1 MRVYKHILVLA
12 IVAGSIPLSFNACTG
27 GFQIAADLAS
37 SDLGPILGQEIPTDL
52 PPASARFKF
61 QCSAPEQVG
70 NQNPGV
76 KRLTKSE
83 LINTL
88 KSVIGT
94 QLFADSV
101 ISGLVNGMPDSE
113 SNKVVYI
120 SPTHTQDYVVTLVG
134 VADRLTD
141 LIEKDATV
149 RNYFFGSCQTYN
161 DSCAQSFITSFG
173 KKVLRRPLSSG
184 EVAAD
189 FSFYQSQGGGLR
201 GLTSVLYKMIQAPS
215 MAFHIE
221 AGQGISNGRTRL
233 TDYEIASRIS
243 YQTIASPPDQQLMA
257 AADAGKLQDL
267 GEVKAHVERLLA
279 SNSGLAKS
287 RIKEFFTYYAD
298 LDNVSDPFQAV
309 GDQHGILTFGLGD
322 EMADEAF
329 DYINHVFWTKKGDFK
344 ELMSSRDS
352 FPRSENMRKILG
364 ANSIVGTNGAPS
376 QADPYHIGL
385 LHRPALLSTS
395 QPRTAPILR
404 GAHVR
409 MHFLCDE
416 LPAAPQDAVNA
427 VLVTLKDIE
436 NRTNRAKT
444 ELITGGA
451 ACAGCHQFIN
461 PIGFAFE
468 AYDQMGIRRNQEVA
482 LNADESRVGI
492 FPIDTRVTDPRLEEE
507 EVSGRV
513 LNDSIDLALA
523 MANGSKA
530 RSCFAQRAFEF
541 IQKRKVLPDHDGCG
555 LAKAE
560 SVAHTGS
567 LRDVIIHSIANESIF
582 WRHARN

>member
-1 MRVYKHILVLA
+1 MRVHKHILVLA
-12 IVAGSIPLSFNACTG
+12 IILGSVPLSFNACTG
-27 GFQIAADLAS
+27 GFQLAADLAS
-37 SDLGPILGQEIPTDL
+37 SDLGPILGQEISTDI
-52 PPASARFKF
+52 PPASAKFKF
-61 QCSAPEQVG
+61 QCTAPDQIG
-70 NQNPGV
+70 DQNPGV

-88 KSVIGT
+88 KSVIGA

-113 SNKVVYI
+113 SNKVVHI

-134 VADRLTD
+134 VADRLAD
-141 LIEKDATV
+141 IVEKDATV
-149 RNYFFGSCQTYN
+149 RNFFFGSCQSYDN
-161 DSCAQSFITSFG
+161 SCAQNFIKTFG
-173 KKVLRRPLSSG
+173 KKVLRRPLTDS
-184 EVAAD
+184 EVVSD
-189 FSFYQSQGGGLR
+189 LSFYQAQGGGIR
-201 GLTSVLYKMIQAPS
+201 GMTSLLYKMIQAPS

-221 AGQGISNGRTRL
+221 AGQGLSGGRTRL

-243 YQTIASPPDQQLMA
+243 YQAIASPPDQQLMA
-257 AADAGKLQDL
+257 AADAGKLQNL
-267 GEVKAHVERLLA
+267 VEVKAQVERLLA
-279 SNSGLAKS
+279 ANSSLAKS
-287 RIKEFFTYYAD
+287 RMKEFFTYYAD
-298 LDNVSDPFQAV
+298 LENVSDPFQAV
-309 GDQHGILTFGLGD
+309 GDQHGILTFGLGK

-329 DYINHVFWTKKGDFK
+329 DYINHVFWTKNGGFK

-352 FPRSENMRKILG
+352 FPRSENIRKILG
-364 ANSIVGTNGAPS
+364 ANAVVGSNGVPA
-376 QADPYHIGL
+376 QADPYHVGL

-416 LPAAPQDAVNA
+416 LPPAPQEAVNA

-461 PIGFAFE
+461 PIGFSFE
-468 AYDQMGIRRNQEVA
+468 AYDQLGIRRSQEVA
-482 LNADESRVGI
+482 LNADASQVGV
-492 FPIDTRVTDPRLEEE
+492 FPVDTRVTDPLLEEE

-567 LRDVIIHSIANESIF
+567 LRDIIIHSIANESIF